1 MHIVVLRKALIMIK
15 TGLTDRLIK
24 NAKAGTNTIRLRDNS
39 SDPALKGF
47 MLQILPSGLKTF
59 VISYT
64 SPESGKR
71 RFIKLGTYPAISLK
85 EGREAARQTRQ
96 ILDKGLDPISYA
108 EQLKFDALTQKER
121 LEKLGTVD
129 DLFKFYLIDLEMDLK
144 RSAKQVKSIYFR
156 DIEPCIGHLKCS
168 EVTTAHVIDIIA
180 TIENRGAPTLAN
192 RTRSYL
198 RAAFTFGQ
206 HCKSSPRWNKNKERP
221 DFNIS
226 INPVIDTKK
235 APGENRVANNYLSK
249 VDVSRLWG
257 EIGVDAMSPDM
268 ALAIKLL
275 ISTGQRVEEVLSAT
289 WSEFDRQELLWT
301 IPAERRKNR
310 GKNKS
315 KEPHL
320 VPITEFH
327 LRILDE
333 IRQYSGN
340 SRFLFPHHLD
350 NSKPRTSDSLSQA
363 VYRFCSPQGKS
374 KRAPFPK
381 FAPRDLRRTWKT
393 LSGSIGIGLEVRNK
407 IQGHAFQDIGS
418 IHYDRYDYL
427 KEKRLGIKQWTD
439 WLETIIN
446 NKSDVL

>member
-1 MHIVVLRKALIMIK
+1 MTK

-24 NAKAGTNTIRLRDNS
+24 NAKAGSNTIRFRDNS

-59 VISYT
+59 VLSYT
-64 SPESGKR
+64 SPESGTR
-71 RFIKLGTYPAISLK
+71 RFIKLGTYPAMSLK
-85 EGREAARQTRQ
+85 EGREAARQSRQ
-96 ILDKGLDPISYA
+96 ILDKGLDPIAYA
-108 EQLKFDALTQKER
+108 EQLKLDALTEQ
-121 LEKLGTVD
+121 EKQNKHGTVEE
-129 DLFKFYLIDLEMDLK
+129 LFKFYLLDLEMDLK
-144 RSAKQVKSIYFR
+144 RAVKQVKSIYGR
-156 DIEPCIGHLKCS
+156 DIGPCIGHLKCCEVSS
-168 EVTTAHVIDIIA
+168 EHIIDIIA

-192 RTRSYL
+192 RTRAYL

-206 HCKSSPRWNKNKERP
+206 HCKASPRWKKNKELP

-235 APGENRVANNYLSK
+235 APGENRVANHHLNK
-249 VDVSRLWG
+249 EDVRKLWCL
-257 EIGVDAMSPDM
+257 IGVAAMSPDM

-275 ISTGQRVEEVLSAT
+275 IATGQRVEEVLCAA
-289 WSEFDRQELLWT
+289 WAEFDQQELLWT

-320 VPITEFH
+320 VPLTEFH
-327 LRILDE
+327 FHLLDE
-333 IRQYSGN
+333 IKQYSGT

-350 NSKPRTSDSLSQA
+350 ASQPRTSDSLSQA
-363 VYRFCSPQGKS
+363 VSRFCSPQGKS
-374 KRAPFPK
+374 KRESFPK

-393 LSGSIGIGLEVRNK
+393 LAGSIGIGLEVRNK

-427 KEKRLGIKQWTD
+427 KEKRLGIEQWTH
-439 WLETIIN
+439 WLEALI
-446 NKSDVL
+446 SQ